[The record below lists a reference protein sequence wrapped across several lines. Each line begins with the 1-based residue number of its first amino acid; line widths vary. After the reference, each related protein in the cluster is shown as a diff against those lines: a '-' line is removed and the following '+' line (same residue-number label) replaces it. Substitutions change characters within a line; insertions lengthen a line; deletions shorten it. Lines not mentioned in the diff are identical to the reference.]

1 RTACWSRHRCSG
13 WDQKGSK
20 RVRGRR
26 KGSEANRNH
35 LEIGH
40 VAKVPLVIGAHQH
53 AEIQVSGSRGNGEV
67 VRRYQA
73 CALAELREQLGP
85 VLGDE
90 SVEIDDSGDLHE
102 RVDPRSSSSGAH
114 AIPRQGDAHEELAL
128 YGSRQRNGFTG
139 VRAKRRWPV
148 GTRPFE
154 RDERTG
160 VDYEAHGFRG
170 GRSAAPTRA
179 RSSAND
185 VSW

>member
-1 RTACWSRHRCSG
+1 M
-13 WDQKGSK
+13 KP
-20 RVRGRR
+20 RVPA
-26 KGSEANRNH
+26 SVFDRNH

-40 VAKVPLVIGAHQH
+40 AAKVPLVVGAHQN

-73 CALAELREQLGP
+73 SVLAELRKQLGP
-85 VLGDE
+85 MLGDG
-90 SVEIDDSGDLHE
+90 SVEIDDAGDLHE
-102 RVDPRSSSSGAH
+102 RLDPRPSLPGAH
-114 AIPRQGDAHEELAL
+114 AIPRQGHADEELTVH
-128 YGSRQRNGFTG
+128 GGRQRNGFTG
-139 VRAKRRWPV
+139 VRTERRWPV
-148 GTRPFE
+148 GTRTFE
-154 RDERTG
+154 RNERTG